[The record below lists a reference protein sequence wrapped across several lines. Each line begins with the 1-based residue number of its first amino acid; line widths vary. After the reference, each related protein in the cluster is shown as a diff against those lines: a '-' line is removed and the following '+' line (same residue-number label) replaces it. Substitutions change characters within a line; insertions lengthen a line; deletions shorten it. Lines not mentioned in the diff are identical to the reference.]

1 MKPIPVVFHLGP
13 LQIHTYGIG
22 LAVTFWI
29 AYRYFEHRL
38 AKRGFPTAWVVNVF
52 VWVIVAA
59 IVGARVMHVLANLGF
74 YVHQPIQVL
83 EVWHGGLSS
92 FGGLLGGIPT
102 GFWMTHRRMPGMR
115 LWQAADLVAPVLL
128 LGWAVGRLLGPQ
140 LMVAGGGHV
149 THQWFGMYYAG
160 QVGKRLPVPLFQSF
174 FTWIML
180 AVVLLVERRA
190 KRRPEGLLIAIAAA
204 LWGLSRFFDES
215 LWLSHPGPG
224 HLGEHLVEAGALA
237 LCAAGIVTALLL
249 QRFGRMVP
257 GAGEPGPLF
266 GQGATP
272 AVRDGCTEAGEVA
285 PTEVA
290 ASAADGAEPALSGGA
305 LSPPAGGS
313 PPATEGHP

>member
-29 AYRYFEHRL
+29 AYRYFERRL
-38 AKRGFPTAWVVNVF
+38 AKRGFPTGWVVNVF

-59 IVGARVMHVLANLGF
+59 IVGARVMHVLANLSF
-74 YVHQPIQVL
+74 YVHQPVQVL

-102 GFWMTHRRMPGMR
+102 GFWMTHRRMPSLR

-190 KRRPEGLLIAIAAA
+190 KRRAEGLLIALAAA
-204 LWGLSRFFDES
+204 MWGLSRFFDES

-224 HLGEHLVEAGALA
+224 HLGQHLVEAGALA
-237 LCAAGIVTALLL
+237 MCAAGIVTALLL
-249 QRFGRMVP
+249 TRFGRMVP
-257 GAGEPGPLF
+257 GTGEPGPLL
-266 GQGATP
+266 GDA
-272 AVRDGCTEAGEVA
+272 AASVAEAG
-285 PTEVA
+285 
-290 ASAADGAEPALSGGA
+290 DGAAAAPASSDAQPALSGGV

-313 PPATEGHP
+313 PPATEGRP